1 MSLCILFCYI
11 NTMLN
16 YYSQYLVPLLY
27 LIPALLAFAI
37 GMVLRKR
44 ISTDTK
50 GINYVRLL
58 YYICLAE
65 GVHNAYYFM
74 ATLLRIFDVTIY
86 ESMMLPLPWL
96 LAQGIIAGT
105 FLLFG
110 IYFLKRRDLDIGD
123 IRDIKETAD
132 KFRVMA
138 FIDPLTN
145 LKNRRT
151 LDEILEKEKVRASRM
166 YRPFILMM
174 FDLDGFKQ
182 YNDAH
187 GHQGGDRM
195 LMQVSDSIRANLRL
209 EIDVAFRF
217 GGDEFFVILPET
229 VLSEARVIAE
239 RLNDSIKKLSQGKI
253 SLSIGLVEISPDCR
267 MKPEEM
273 VKLADI
279 VMYRAKK
286 DGGNQIF
293 YLAA

>member
-1 MSLCILFCYI
+1 
-11 NTMLN
+11 MLN

-37 GMVLRKR
+37 GMVLRNR
-44 ISTDTK
+44 INTDTK

-74 ATLLRIFDVTIY
+74 ATLLRIFDVNIY

-96 LAQGIIAGT
+96 LAQGIITGT